1 MGHFT
6 RAGDRTGQ
14 TDTEE
19 RKFLICFGVLAQ
31 SLSASH
37 TGHPEESSA
46 TGEDDEEHG
55 RRRRSSDGEA
65 AAGARPRGGCGGGGG
80 AVQVAGGPRRRRL
93 HQADAAPHVSPRP
106 LPHPTSHPPIPSS
119 SPALFTV
126 LTVQLFRYINS
137 DALPSLPVPSMLG
150 EIFLFFLIRFRRLR
164 GKASVVFAYSN
175 LLLAY
180 PTIGRVDKKIVLQQL
195 SNNYWDNL
203 IIYPN
208 SSLRNEEL

>member
-1 MGHFT
+1 MDSMGHFT

-126 LTVQLFRYINS
+126 LTVQLLRYINS
-137 DALPSLPVPSMLG
+137 AALPSLHVRSMLG
-150 EIFLFFLIRFRRLR
+150 EIFLVGKFRFRRLR

-175 LLLAY
+175 LLLSY
-180 PTIGRVDKKIVLQQL
+180 LMRG
-195 SNNYWDNL
+195 YWGCH
-203 IIYPN
+203 I
-208 SSLRNEEL
+208 SR